1 VLHAVG
7 SAFFTRTDSGLTAPN
22 YSFLLGDLS
31 SAALSNLYYPKANR
45 GANLVFVNAAIGLG
59 GRMAGNILR
68 EFSKRLTT
76 DVPDDGKP

>member
-1 VLHAVG
+1 VLQAIG
-7 SAFFTRTDSGLTAPN
+7 SAFFTRTDSGLTAPK

-31 SAALSNLYYPKANR
+31 AGALSNLYYPKQNR
-45 GANLVFVNAAIGLG
+45 GVGLVFTNAAVGLS

-76 DVPDDGKP
+76 NASDKLKP